1 MPADGLILTAF
12 GSLRGD
18 QRPEARRYDFL
29 PLGSAYAKAARVA
42 SSWGK
47 RYYFA
52 MPVEIVTRDAG
63 KKVSGRKLKQV
74 ALKVL
79 ELLEQDQAEL
89 SLAIVGNT
97 EIRKLNVE
105 YRKRD
110 YPTDVLSFPSDTVL
124 PTGRRVL
131 GDVIISVDRAQEQA
145 EERGRTL
152 HEEIVTLLIH
162 GILHLLGYDHERS
175 AKEARSMACLE
186 KKIYQKLCEQRIFQ
200 V

>member
-1 MPADGLILTAF
+1 M
-12 GSLRGD
+12 
-18 QRPEARRYDFL
+18 
-29 PLGSAYAKAARVA
+29 
-42 SSWGK
+42 
-47 RYYFA
+47 
-52 MPVEIVTRDAG
+52 
-63 KKVSGRKLKQV
+63 
-74 ALKVL
+74 KVL

-97 EIRKLNVE
+97 EIRKLNAK
-105 YRKRD
+105 YRQRD

-131 GDVIISVDRAQEQA
+131 GDVIISVDKAQEQA

-152 HEEIVTLLIH
+152 HEEVVTLLIH

-175 AKEARSMACLE
+175 AKEARSMARLE
-186 KKIYQKLCEQRIFQ
+186 KKIYQKLCEQHIFQ